1 MSDYLNDEIV
11 GSVSDDLNNGYVNWV
26 TQLIKLWKQIILKL
40 LYQILFVNTILE
52 TLTIL
57 LRIVCFSKKNF

>member
-11 GSVSDDLNNGYVNWV
+11 GSVNDDLNNGYVNWY
-26 TQLIKLWKQIILKL
+26 TQLIELWKQIILKL

>member
-1 MSDYLNDEIV
+1 MSDYLYDEIV

>member
-26 TQLIKLWKQIILKL
+26 TQLIELWKQIILKL